1 MFNVRKRWRVPAGV
15 EPTAL
20 DRKVMAFESRGVL
33 VPKRS
38 LIRTP
43 EEIEGIRQSGVINT
57 AILDLVGKNIHAGMS
72 TLEID
77 EMVHKYTIEH
87 GAIPACLNY
96 EGFPKSVCTSINE
109 VVCHGIPSA
118 KEILKEGDIINVDC
132 TTILNGF
139 YADASRMF
147 IIGKTT
153 PQKEKLV
160 RVAKE
165 CLEIGMEAAK
175 PWTCVGDIGNAIEKH
190 AHKNGFSVV
199 RDLCGHGVGV
209 KFHDDPEVL
218 HYGKK
223 GVGMLLVPGMVFTIE
238 PMINMGTWKV
248 FIDSADGWTV
258 VTEDELPSAQWE
270 HTFLVTETGLE
281 ILTH

>member
-1 MFNVRKRWRVPAGV
+1 MFTVRKRWRVPAGV

-20 DRKVMAFESRGVL
+20 DRKVMAFENRGVL

-57 AILDLVGKNIHAGMS
+57 AILDLVGENIHAGMS

>member
-1 MFNVRKRWRVPAGV
+1 MFTVRKRWRVPAGV

-57 AILDLVGKNIHAGMS
+57 AILDLVGENIHAGMS

-165 CLEIGMEAAK
+165 CLEIGMAAAK